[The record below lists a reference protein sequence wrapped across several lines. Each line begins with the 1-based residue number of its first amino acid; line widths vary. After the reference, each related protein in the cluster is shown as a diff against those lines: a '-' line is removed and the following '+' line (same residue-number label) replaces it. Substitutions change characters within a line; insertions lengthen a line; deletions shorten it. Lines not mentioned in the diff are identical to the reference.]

1 MPGIRQ
7 TGTLTE
13 GRPRITD
20 VIPVGGTQIEDLLN
34 VAIAVESMSDHPLAG
49 AAIVRDGEEMIGTA
63 PIQAKNM
70 SNMIGRGVRAELDG
84 QFVWIGKVEMFGTNG
99 IPALSKAALEAAER
113 LRQSGRT
120 TMVVRRA
127 DKDLGAIGLLD
138 TPEGA
143 KRHSNSERWA
153 STAWS

>member
-1 MPGIRQ
+1 MAFDK

-20 VIPVGGTQIEDLLN
+20 VIPIGGTQIEDLLN
-34 VAIAVESMSDHPLAG
+34 VAIAVESMSDHPLA
-49 AAIVRDGEEMIGTA
+49 AAIVRDGEEMIGTRRRF
-63 PIQAKNM
+63 QAKNM

-138 TPEGA
+138 TPRRGQRGTPEA
-143 KRHSNSERWA
+143 
-153 STAWS
+153 

>member
-1 MPGIRQ
+1 
-7 TGTLTE
+7 
-13 GRPRITD
+13 
-20 VIPVGGTQIEDLLN
+20 
-34 VAIAVESMSDHPLAG
+34 
-49 AAIVRDGEEMIGTA
+49 
-63 PIQAKNM
+63 
-70 SNMIGRGVRAELDG
+70 MIGRGVRAELDG

-127 DKDLGAIGLLD
+127 DKDLALSGYW
-138 TPEGA
+138 THPERVP
-143 KRHSNSERWA
+143 KRHSRNSERWA